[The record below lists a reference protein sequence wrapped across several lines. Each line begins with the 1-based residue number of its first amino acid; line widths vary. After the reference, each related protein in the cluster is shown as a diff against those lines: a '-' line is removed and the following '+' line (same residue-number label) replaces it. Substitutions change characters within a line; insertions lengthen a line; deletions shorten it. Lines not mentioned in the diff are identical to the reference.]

1 MAKTSRKTVGRA
13 RKAGPKRATKTRR
26 APATTRAATNDAERH
41 VDGCD
46 IDFAQGELIC
56 RRGLARGQRRRRS
69 LPEDTPSRHPQAGV
83 TPLEPETSRFN
94 PMA

>member
-13 RKAGPKRATKTRR
+13 RKAGPRRATKTRR

-46 IDFAQGELIC
+46 IDFAQGELTADAELPEAKGGVEVLRTTRRAATR
-56 RRGLARGQRRRRS
+56 RRG
-69 LPEDTPSRHPQAGV
+69 
-83 TPLEPETSRFN
+83 
-94 PMA
+94 

>member
-1 MAKTSRKTVGRA
+1 MAKTSRKTAGRA

-46 IDFAQGELIC
+46 IDFAQGELTADAELPEAKGGVEVLRKT
-56 RRGLARGQRRRRS
+56 RRAATRRRR
-69 LPEDTPSRHPQAGV
+69 
-83 TPLEPETSRFN
+83 
-94 PMA
+94 

>member
-13 RKAGPKRATKTRR
+13 RKAGPRRATKTRR

-46 IDFAQGELIC
+46 IDFAQGELTADAELPEAKGGVEVLRKTRRAATR
-56 RRGLARGQRRRRS
+56 RRG
-69 LPEDTPSRHPQAGV
+69 
-83 TPLEPETSRFN
+83 
-94 PMA
+94 